1 MKKNIIYIFLVA
13 LLAAVAFIPGVKEMF
28 FPVAEI
34 ESAVKVDEADYDVK
48 LKGINTSSTNLK
60 NFRGKKVVF
69 LNFWGTWCAP
79 CRTEWPSIEQLYLE
93 KKDDMDFVLIAM
105 MDKEEDV
112 RKFIKDNNYTAPVY
126 IAESPINGKIL
137 PKVFP
142 TTFLLDKDGR
152 ILLKETASKD
162 WNTTES
168 KQFIESFTK

>member
-13 LLAAVAFIPGVKEMF
+13 VLAAVAFIPGVKEMF

-60 NFRGKKVVF
+60 NFREKKVVF

>member
-13 LLAAVAFIPGVKEMF
+13 VLAAMAFIPGVKEMF

>member
-1 MKKNIIYIFLVA
+1 MAV
-13 LLAAVAFIPGVKEMF
+13 LAAMAFIPGVKEMF

-60 NFRGKKVVF
+60 NFREKKVVF

>member
-13 LLAAVAFIPGVKEMF
+13 VLAAMAFIPGVKEMF

-60 NFRGKKVVF
+60 NFREKKVVF

>member
-1 MKKNIIYIFLVA
+1 MAV
-13 LLAAVAFIPGVKEMF
+13 LAAVAFIPGVKEMF

-162 WNTTES
+162 WNTTQS

>member
-1 MKKNIIYIFLVA
+1 MAV
-13 LLAAVAFIPGVKEMF
+13 LAAVAFIPGVKEMF

>member
-13 LLAAVAFIPGVKEMF
+13 VLAAVAFIPGVKEMF

>member
-13 LLAAVAFIPGVKEMF
+13 VLAAVAFIPGVKEMF

-162 WNTTES
+162 WNTTET
-168 KQFIESFTK
+168 KQFIERFTK

>member
-1 MKKNIIYIFLVA
+1 MA

-93 KKDDMDFVLIAM
+93 KKNDMDFVLIAM